1 MLPRCPCLD
10 EPYPVP
16 KFSIVAQDGEAFD
29 PQLRNFSGEFDECF
43 SRSEPRDNLHRY
55 LIGQFSQVERKS
67 IEPIALQV
75 EGGEVR
81 SMRRFISDVVWDEAG
96 MIKKYHE
103 LVASDMSDPAGVLI
117 FDESGFAKKGE
128 DSAGVGKQYC
138 GSLGKVENAQ
148 VGVFAAYAS
157 PRGVCTAR
165 RGTLS
170 SGIDVEFQKEP
181 KALSN
186 EKLQPGDDVRIGRR
200 YFEAKPCIVPLS

>member
-29 PQLRNFSGEFDECF
+29 PQLRNFLGEFDECF

-103 LVASDMSDPAGVLI
+103 LVANDMSDPAGVLI

-128 DSAGVGKQYC
+128 DSAGVAKQYC

-148 VGVFAAYAS
+148 VGVLAAYAS
-157 PRGVCTAR
+157 PQGYALLDAELYVPNKWFDESHATR
-165 RGTLS
+165 RKKCRFPEELTFKMRRCS
-170 SGIDVEFQKEP
+170 ISRSGM
-181 KALSN
+181 
-186 EKLQPGDDVRIGRR
+186 
-200 YFEAKPCIVPLS
+200 